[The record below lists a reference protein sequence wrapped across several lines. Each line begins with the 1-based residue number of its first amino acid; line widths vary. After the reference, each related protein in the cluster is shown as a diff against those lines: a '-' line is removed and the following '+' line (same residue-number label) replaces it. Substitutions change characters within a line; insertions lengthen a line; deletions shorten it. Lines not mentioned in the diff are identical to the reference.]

1 MSAPRPTTYVV
12 RPPRGQENSGAALR
26 FLESR
31 PFAVSLIAASFLL
44 AACGEKPQILGA
56 RKAET
61 QAYQGAA
68 AAFTAP
74 GWKTGDAASW
84 ELQMKKRAEAQNEY
98 ARASAP

>member
-1 MSAPRPTTYVV
+1 MTRVLV
-12 RPPRGQENSGAALR
+12 
-26 FLESR
+26 
-31 PFAVSLIAASFLL
+31 VSLIAACSVL
-44 AACGEKPQILGA
+44 AACGEKPQNLGA

-74 GWKTGDAASW
+74 GWKAGDAASW

>member
-1 MSAPRPTTYVV
+1 MS
-12 RPPRGQENSGAALR
+12 RGLV
-26 FLESR
+26 
-31 PFAVSLIAASFLL
+31 VSLIAACAAL
-44 AACGEKPQILGA
+44 AACVEKPQNLSA

-74 GWKTGDAASW
+74 GWKAGDAASW
-84 ELQMKKRAEAQNEY
+84 ELQMKRRADAQNEY